1 MSKQEIVDYLMKPL
15 GSFVGCSSY
24 LQYPNLSHLVPESK
38 PEKKGVNFIER
49 LCFAKDVSGL
59 WTNRAGSLQL
69 ISAFRAASF
78 SNQDTSEAR
87 PRSIGP
93 AGRARTGSGF
103 LRNGDDAFIQDL
115 TTDI

>member
-59 WTNRAGSLQL
+59 WTNRAGSMQL

-78 SNQDTSEAR
+78 SNHVR
-87 PRSIGP
+87 GP
-93 AGRARTGSGF
+93 AAFVAQPVAREQEAVFYEMATMLSY
-103 LRNGDDAFIQDL
+103 RI
-115 TTDI
+115 